1 MDVCQFQGNQ
11 GYIERSR
18 TGRLSYITKRPC
30 LNNNNNNSWA
40 VIPLG
45 RQRQEDLCQFEASL
59 VYKAKSFKTVRTVK
73 YTNPVSK
80 KKKRKRKKKPNPMK
94 QIKTKR
100 QLHVY
105 F

>member
-1 MDVCQFQGNQ
+1 MRVCLF
-11 GYIERSR
+11 
-18 TGRLSYITKRPC
+18 
-30 LNNNNNNSWA
+30 
-40 VIPLG
+40 
-45 RQRQEDLCQFEASL
+45 
-59 VYKAKSFKTVRTVK
+59 YKAKSFKTVRTVK

>member
-30 LNNNNNNSWA
+30 LNNNNNSWA

-45 RQRQEDLCQFEASL
+45 RQRQENLCQFEASL

-80 KKKRKRKKKPNPMK
+80 KKKKKKK
-94 QIKTKR
+94 KTT
-100 QLHVY
+100 Q
-105 F
+105 